1 MTEAEDLT
9 LNDEVQLIQ
18 YEDGDILLST
28 TEIYTWLTHPKDV
41 EQLIG
46 WLLVA
51 YRYMLGQWA
60 EIKDDIVIIHPED
73 IVFNSEEDEKAYYEA
88 LGAERKEE

>member
-1 MTEAEDLT
+1 MDAVAGAVPGRKERRMTEAEDLI

-28 TEIYTWLTHPKDV
+28 TEIYTWLTHPKEV

-60 EIKDDIVIIHPED
+60 E
-73 IVFNSEEDEKAYYEA
+73 
-88 LGAERKEE
+88 RKEE